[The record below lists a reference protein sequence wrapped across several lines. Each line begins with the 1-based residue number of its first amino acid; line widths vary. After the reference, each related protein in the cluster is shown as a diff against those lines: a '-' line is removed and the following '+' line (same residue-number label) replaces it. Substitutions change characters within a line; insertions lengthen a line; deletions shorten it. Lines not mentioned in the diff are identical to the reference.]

1 MVLDL
6 LAIISAAGTGAVTG
20 YLTNNLAL
28 KMIFKEYGPLGGVVI
43 KTKDEFIDSIS
54 ALVERDLV
62 NHHTLEEE
70 FSRPEFKQN
79 FNQSLDDFLNIY
91 LEQRTGDFKLGELP
105 GWKENFELLSSAA
118 AETGV
123 EFLAAGSR
131 ELKEQEL
138 SQLISESGQQKLLQ
152 EVFSKVI
159 IKAEAA
165 ESGENLILRF
175 YEQLKSKSLTELL
188 NKESQSQ
195 LKKLVKESAQYF
207 RDNYQDL
214 DKPGKEAFK
223 AEISQLFNLEKIS
236 QNILNELKELKLS
249 DLIKDSSELEE
260 ILSRV
265 DLHDLVKEIL
275 VNLKIELDNSQL
287 LIEDFFTEELEAD
300 LKQELSEL
308 ISTAESDL
316 LDSLES
322 AETELND
329 LILEAVEEEIEAS
342 TGFKAMSRQGIYNKY
357 QEKIEEYGLPVT
369 HLKNY
374 LEAELNSD
382 NQKLAAELTAKIK
395 EIKIAKLLPKIELEK
410 IIKNLEKSL
419 AGFYQQYEDQKIIE
433 LFSEEIFAEEML
445 TDKIVELIFSSL
457 EKISGDADSIEILID
472 YLMELK
478 LEDLLSREKLV
489 LKKDKIAAEVYRLL
503 SDQDLLTAETAA
515 YLNQNFFNLLNKE
528 LDNSRPQ
535 FKKGIASYLNQQQG
549 ELAAKEI
556 KSFYTLFQDDPEAVA
571 DLTESITAF
580 FYNNLPQLLEG
591 KVAEAASANLH
602 QLSDQEVQAAIE
614 DFMGQELKPIT
625 YLGALLGAAAG
636 IIFSLSGA
644 ETAIFNASPVWVD
657 YLSSAILYG
666 GVGWLT
672 NVLAIWMIFHP
683 YQQKNILGARIPFT
697 PGVVAKNRSRFADS
711 MGKFVEKEL
720 LKANSAAEIIENNRS
735 EIKARTLEYFKDSD
749 YQQLFEQL
757 RDKNEILAEFLFNKV
772 DQLLSELEADD
783 FKALID
789 TLEPQLDTLLTQ
801 KLASF
806 DFGAAATKYL
816 SQEEN
821 SLPELETRIV
831 SGFQMEQLAA
841 FVNGEYKINL
851 NSSQLKQLLKNK
863 ELYPF
868 FKFLAPQLL
877 EKEFEFDL
885 KNYLLKL
892 LQQDSD
898 YYLDQS
904 LNLFFEQQEN
914 IARLINFKKDE
925 IIENEKEKEG
935 GMLKNTLISGAIYMA
950 DLDQFVD
957 SIVERVFN
965 KLQNEYFVEH
975 RDQLEGFYYNLLD
988 KLQSRDLLTGENLKL
1003 NRILKNFVSTKQ
1015 GSELLTEVLYL
1026 SDQPLARLIDLIF
1039 KEEKQQLLSL
1049 NIELKAEAA
1058 AEFIKQ
1064 QLNLEQKLKLL
1075 LLVKDLFTAENMKKE
1090 ILQLLQ
1096 TVDLK
1101 IINQEL
1107 KSLLQEIQ
1115 LIDPDLFDAELLAEL
1130 KTNLASLLKSE
1141 EVNRLLLNK
1150 SEEEITK
1157 LAETLE
1163 QEMDREGLEYLLA
1176 LFVEAGVDSFKA
1188 NSEAL
1193 LKSLELKE
1201 LTAAEVRK
1209 MNPVEIEEVFDSF
1222 AGKYFAHLKQY
1233 GWFGGIFG
1241 VLQLL
1246 LRNII

>member
-54 ALVERDLV
+54 TLVERDLI
-62 NHHTLEEE
+62 NHQTLKEE

-79 FNQSLDDFLNIY
+79 FHQSLADFLNIY
-91 LEQRTGDFKLGELP
+91 LEQRSGNLKLGELP
-105 GWKENFELLSSAA
+105 GWKENFKLLSSAA
-118 AETGV
+118 AGAGV
-123 EFLAAGSR
+123 EFLAAGSK
-131 ELKEQEL
+131 ELEKQEL
-138 SQLISESGQQKLLQ
+138 NQLISDSGQQKLLK

-159 IKAEAA
+159 NKAEAA
-165 ESGENLILRF
+165 ESVENLLLSF
-175 YEQLKSKSLTELL
+175 YEQLKAKNLSQLL
-188 NKESQSQ
+188 NKESQLQ
-195 LKKLVKESAQYF
+195 LKKLVKEIAQYF
-207 RDNYQDL
+207 RNNYQNL
-214 DKPGKEAFK
+214 EVSKKEDFK
-223 AEISQLFNLEKIS
+223 TEMRQLFNLEKIS
-236 QNILNELKELKLS
+236 QSILAEIKKLKIS
-249 DLIKDSSELEE
+249 DLIKASSELEK
-260 ILSRV
+260 ILFSS
-265 DLHDLVKEIL
+265 DLHDLLKEIL
-275 VNLKIELDNSQL
+275 VNLKIELDNSEL
-287 LIEDFFTEELEAD
+287 LVDDFFTEELESD
-300 LKQELSEL
+300 LKQELSKF
-308 ISTAESDL
+308 IYTAETDL
-316 LDSLES
+316 LKFLES
-322 AETELND
+322 EESELNN

-342 TGFKAMSRQGIYNKY
+342 TGFKAMSRQGIYSKY
-357 QEKIEEYGLPVT
+357 QENIEEYGLPLT
-369 HLKNY
+369 HLKDY
-374 LEAELNSD
+374 LAAELSSD
-382 NQKLAAELTAKIK
+382 DQKLAAGLTAQIK
-395 EIKIAKLLPKIELEK
+395 EIRINKILPKIDLDK
-410 IIKNLEKSL
+410 IIESMGKTVLE
-419 AGFYQQYEDQKIIE
+419 FYQQYEDQKIIE
-433 LFSEEIFAEEML
+433 IFSEEIFAEEML
-445 TDKIVELIFSSL
+445 TDKIVELIFTSL
-457 EKISGDADSIEILID
+457 EKISSDFDSIEILID

-478 LEDLLSREKLV
+478 LEELLSQEKIA
-489 LKKDKIAAEVYRLL
+489 LKKDEIAREVYRLL
-503 SDQDLLTAETAA
+503 SEQNFLAAEGAA
-515 YLNQNFFNLLNKE
+515 YLNQNFFRLLNKE
-528 LDNSRPQ
+528 VNNSGPK
-535 FKKGIASYLNQQQG
+535 FKNGIENYLTQLQLELSDKGI
-549 ELAAKEI
+549 
-556 KSFYTLFQDDPEAVA
+556 KSLYSLFQDDPNATA

-591 KVAEAASANLH
+591 KVAQAASANLH
-602 QLSDQEVQAAIE
+602 QLSDQEVQTAIE

-657 YLSSAILYG
+657 YLSSAVLYG

-683 YQQKNILGARIPFT
+683 YQEKNILGARIPFT

-735 EIKARTLEYFKDSD
+735 EIKGRTLEYFAASD
-749 YQQLFEQL
+749 YQQFFELL
-757 RDKNEILAEFLFNKV
+757 RDKNEMLAESSLNNM
-772 DQLLSELEADD
+772 DQLLSEVEAAD
-783 FKALID
+783 FKALVGALGKQINN
-789 TLEPQLDTLLTQ
+789 LLTQ
-801 KLASF
+801 KMDSL
-806 DFGAAATKYL
+806 DFRAAVEKYL

-821 SLPELETRIV
+821 FLSEVESRIV
-831 SGFQMEQLAA
+831 SGFSLEQLSV

-863 ELYPF
+863 EFYPF

-877 EKEFEFDL
+877 DRELEFDL
-885 KNYLLKL
+885 KNYSLKL
-892 LQQDSD
+892 LKQDSD

-925 IIENEKEKEG
+925 IIENEKEKKG
-935 GMLKNTLISGAIYMA
+935 GVLKNTLISGAIYMA
-950 DLDQFVD
+950 DLDEFVD
-957 SIVERVFN
+957 SVVKRVFN
-965 KLQNEYFVEH
+965 KFQNEYSVDQ
-975 RDQLEGFYYNLLD
+975 RDKLAELYFNLLE
-988 KLQSRDLLTGENLKL
+988 KLASKELFAAESLKL
-1003 NRILKNFVSTKQ
+1003 NQILKNFVSTDQ

-1026 SDQPLARLIDLIF
+1026 SDQPLAELTDLVF
-1039 KEEKQQLLSL
+1039 KEEKQELLSL
-1049 NIELKAEAA
+1049 NLEIRAEAV
-1058 AEFIKQ
+1058 EKFIKQ
-1064 QLNLEQKLKLL
+1064 QLNLEQKLKILL
-1075 LLVKDLFTAENMKKE
+1075 LLKDLFTAENIKKE
-1090 ILQLLQ
+1090 TLQLLK

-1115 LIDPDLFDAELLAEL
+1115 LIDPDLFDAEIFAEIKSNLL
-1130 KTNLASLLKSE
+1130 SLLKTD
-1141 EVNRLLLNK
+1141 EVNKLFVNTGA
-1150 SEEEITK
+1150 EEITK

-1163 QEMDREGLEYLLA
+1163 QEMNRESLEYLLA

-1209 MNPVEIEEVFDSF
+1209 MNPAEIEEVFDSF